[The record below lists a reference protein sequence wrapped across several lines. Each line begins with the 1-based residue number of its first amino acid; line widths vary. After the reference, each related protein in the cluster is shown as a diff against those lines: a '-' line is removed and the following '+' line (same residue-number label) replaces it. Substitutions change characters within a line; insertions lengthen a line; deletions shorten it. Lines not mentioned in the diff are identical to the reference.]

1 MAIIVK
7 NKYIKENIEDENGNI
22 LGSIS
27 YNPEDIKAFRK
38 LSDIVDLI
46 NKISKNSNNLSKL
59 ETIKDKTILLEDF
72 DKYSELFDG
81 VRNDLQTIDDTIEVI
96 KTNID
101 EIFGKGT
108 SSIFMGDG
116 CDLDLLMPL
125 IDDVMPKF
133 QSKREKQV
141 NKYLDNNES
150 VL

>member
-1 MAIIVK
+1 MAIVVK
-7 NKYIKENIEDENGNI
+7 SKNIKENIVDEKGNI

-38 LSDIVDLI
+38 LSDIIDLI
-46 NKISKNSNNLSKL
+46 NKISKNSKNLSNL
-59 ETIKDKTILLEDF
+59 ESIKDEVISLEDF

-81 VRNDLQTIDDTIEVI
+81 VRNDLHTIDDTIEVI

-108 SSIFMGDG
+108 SNIFMGEG
-116 CDLDLLMPL
+116 HDLDLLMPL
-125 IDDVMPKF
+125 IEDVMPKF
-133 QSKREKQV
+133 QSKREEQV
-141 NKYLDNNES
+141 DKYLDNDES